1 MCIRD
6 SALVHNDE
14 NLTELERLEISE
26 HLSFC
31 DECIIRYTAC
41 LEDDSLLIAPMLS
54 SQETIIKRIKE
65 RVRRVFVNKYATM
78 IVAASF
84 AIIFWSCLLYTSP
97 VLSTV
102 KHRDIHNL
110 AFRNTYIMQMLNNS
124 IQNFN

>member
-1 MCIRD
+1 MKELFYAD
-6 SALVHNDE
+6 GHLTDDAFLALVHNDE

-65 RVRRVFVNKYATM
+65 IGRAHV
-78 IVAASF
+78 
-84 AIIFWSCLLYTSP
+84 
-97 VLSTV
+97 
-102 KHRDIHNL
+102 
-110 AFRNTYIMQMLNNS
+110 
-124 IQNFN
+124 